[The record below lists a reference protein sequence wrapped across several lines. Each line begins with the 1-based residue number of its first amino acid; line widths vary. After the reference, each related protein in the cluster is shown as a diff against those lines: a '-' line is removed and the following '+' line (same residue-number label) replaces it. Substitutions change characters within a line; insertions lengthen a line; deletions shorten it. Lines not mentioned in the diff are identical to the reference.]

1 MNPKLLIGA
10 LVAFGIALAV
20 LVFREHKAVGVEASP
35 AVPPP
40 QEEAKTVTAKPASPA
55 AAGTPVKP
63 ALPSSDSTPLTTMT
77 REKAIETA
85 RAACAG
91 KVAIPENAPVRISE
105 ADGKVTVIFVQ
116 ELPPGALGGDYHA
129 KVTLDATSGEVMEI
143 LGSD

>member
-20 LVFREHKAVGVEASP
+20 LVFREHKVAGVEAR
-35 AVPPP
+35 AAIQPPP
-40 QEEAKTVTAKPASPA
+40 PEEKVVTAKPASPA
-55 AAGTPVKP
+55 ATETPVEP
-63 ALPSSDSTPLTTMT
+63 AAPSSDSAPLTTMT
-77 REKAIETA
+77 REKAIESA

-91 KVAIPENAPVRISE
+91 KVAVPESAPVRVSE
-105 ADGKVTVIFVQ
+105 ANGKVTVIFVQ

-129 KVTLDATSGEVMEI
+129 KVTLDATSGEVIEI

>member
-20 LVFREHKAVGVEASP
+20 LVLREHKAAGVEGNP
-35 AVPPP
+35 AVPPL
-40 QEEAKTVTAKPASPA
+40 QEEKKTETAKPASPPA
-55 AAGTPVKP
+55 AETPADP
-63 ALPSSDSTPLTTMT
+63 ATPSSNSAPLTTMT
-77 REKAIETA
+77 REKAIESA
-85 RAACAG
+85 RAACVG
-91 KVAIPENAPVRISE
+91 KVAVPENAPVRVSE

-129 KVTLDATSGEVMEI
+129 KVTMNATSGEVIEI